1 MHLLEPREHPSQI
14 MKWCSPIIAL
24 VAMLIVGSILFLLL
38 GVNPVQAMYVFFIE
52 PLSSVYGLSELAV
65 KAIPLILIALGLA
78 VGFRAKLFNIG
89 AEGQLTIGA
98 IFGGG
103 VAILFHEQ
111 IGWWIL
117 PFMILMGALG
127 GALWGAIPAL
137 LKTHFNAEETLTTL
151 MMNYIA
157 LFILLYLVNGP
168 WRDPDG
174 MNFPQSVMFS
184 ESATLPFIVEG
195 TRINASLFIML
206 AAVVIFWV
214 FISKSLSAYKLEV
227 SGQAPMAAKYAGFSA
242 SKAVWLSLVISG
254 MMAGIA
260 GICEVAGPIGQLNPN
275 ISPGYGYAAII
286 VAYLGR
292 LNPIGIVLS
301 GFFMA
306 LIYLGGEMAQMQ
318 LQLPVAITGV
328 FQGLLLFFLLASDA
342 LIENRYRFAK
352 KIKSI
357 SLNTVHNST
366 SSIS

>member
-14 MKWCSPIIAL
+14 MKWLSPLIAL
-24 VAMLIVGSILFLLL
+24 LAMLIVGSILFLML
-38 GVNPVQAMYVFFIE
+38 GINPAQAMYIFFIE
-52 PLSSVYGLSELAV
+52 PLISSYGWSELAV
-65 KAIPLILIALGLA
+65 KAGPLILIALGLT

-89 AEGQLTIGA
+89 AEGQLTMGA

-103 VAILFHEQ
+103 IAILFHDH

-117 PFMILMGALG
+117 PLMIVMGALG

-151 MMNYIA
+151 MMNYVA
-157 LFILLYLVNGP
+157 VCVLLYLVNGP
-168 WRDPDG
+168 WRDPEG
-174 MNFPQSVMFS
+174 MNFPQSVVFS

-195 TRINASLFIML
+195 TRINASIFITFF
-206 AAVVIFWV
+206 AVLLFWV
-214 FISKSLSAYKLEV
+214 FMRKSLTAYKLEV
-227 SGQAPMAAKYAGFSA
+227 SGQAPLAAKYAGFSS
-242 SKAVWLSLVISG
+242 SKAIWMSLVISG

-275 ISPGYGYAAII
+275 LSPGYGYAAII

-301 GFFMA
+301 GCFMA

-318 LQLPVAITGV
+318 LQLPVAITGI

-342 LIENRYRFAK
+342 LIENRYRFSK
-352 KIKSI
+352 KM
-357 SLNTVHNST
+357 VPPVPQST
-366 SSIS
+366 ATTL